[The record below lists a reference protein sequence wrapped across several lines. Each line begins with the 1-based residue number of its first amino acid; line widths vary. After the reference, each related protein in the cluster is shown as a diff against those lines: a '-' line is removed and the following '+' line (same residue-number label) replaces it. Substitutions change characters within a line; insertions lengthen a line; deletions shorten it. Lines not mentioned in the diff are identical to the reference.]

1 MPTRTRRTAIVAVA
15 SALLTLVACGSGDDD
30 AVLTIYTSVTQDTV
44 DAVVAGF
51 QSSNPDTEIEVFR
64 AATGELT
71 ARIAAELRDDA
82 LPADV
87 LWLTDPLSM
96 QQYDRDGLLLAWS
109 PSNINAVDS
118 AYRTETFFGTR
129 ILNIVIVASPQ
140 AASSVRD
147 WSDLTTVDGEVAIP
161 DPSFA
166 GSAFGALA
174 FFSTAPEYGTD
185 FYAALADNGG
195 VQVRSPGDVVT
206 GVAEGVYGAGMSLD
220 RSVRDAIADGS
231 PVEMVWPASG
241 AIAIYSP
248 IAVVDGGNIAAG
260 EAFVEHVLSEPAQ
273 RAIAGT
279 GWEPIRG
286 DVGWDR
292 SGRQLT
298 VDWGAAFDRQDA
310 LLTAYLTAFDV

>member
-1 MPTRTRRTAIVAVA
+1 MATTLALVVVVLAVA
-15 SALLTLVACGSGDDD
+15 GCGSGDDD
-30 AVLTIYTSVTQDTV
+30 GVLTIYTSVTQDTV

-51 QSSNPDTEIEVFR
+51 ESSNPGTEVEVFR

-82 LPADV
+82 LAADV

-96 QQYDRDGLLLAWS
+96 QQYDRDGLLRAWS
-109 PSNINAVDS
+109 PNDVDAVAE

-129 ILNIVIVASPQ
+129 ILNIVIVAAPET
-140 AASSVRD
+140 ASSVRD
-147 WSDLTTVDGEVAIP
+147 WSDLTTVGGGVAIP

-195 VQVRSPGDVVT
+195 VQVQSPGEVVT

-231 PVEMVWPASG
+231 PVELVWPASG

-248 IAVVDGGNIAAG
+248 IAVVDTTDTEAA

-279 GWEPIRG
+279 GWEPIRT
-286 DVGWDR
+286 DVAWDR
-292 SGRQLT
+292 SGPRLT
-298 VDWGAAFDRQDA
+298 IDWSAAFDRQDA
-310 LLTAYLTAFDV
+310 LLTDYLTAFNA